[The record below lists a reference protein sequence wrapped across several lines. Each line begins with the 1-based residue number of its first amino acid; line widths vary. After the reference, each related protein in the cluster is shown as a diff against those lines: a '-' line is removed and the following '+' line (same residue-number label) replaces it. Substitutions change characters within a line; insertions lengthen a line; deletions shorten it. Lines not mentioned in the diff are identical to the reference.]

1 MPCTQIQ
8 LPDSDNSI
16 TTVKMWMRLRRSHEN
31 PCKASYCQRATA
43 ADAVVCIG
51 QSHDIKSFG
60 TS

>member
-31 PCKASYCQRATA
+31 PPLGVAGHAKQVTASGRPQRTLLS
-43 ADAVVCIG
+43 V
-51 QSHDIKSFG
+51 
-60 TS
+60 